1 MAKHLKT
8 GKRGEQLAVEYLERK
23 GYQILDTNWRFSRAE
38 LDIVAKDGEIL
49 VFVEVKTRSYDYFGK
64 PETAV
69 TARKE
74 HLIVDAASVYME
86 TKGFEWEVRFDII
99 SILLKSEQDID
110 IEHFEDAFI
119 P

>member
-23 GYQILDTNWRFSRAE
+23 GYQILHTNWRFSRAE
-38 LDIVAKDGEIL
+38 LDIVAKDGDIL
-49 VFVEVKTRSYDYFGK
+49 VFVEVKTRSYDHFGK

-74 HLIVDAASVYME
+74 YLIVDAASVYME
-86 TKGFEWEVRFDII
+86 THGFDWEIRFDII
-99 SILLKSEQDID
+99 AIVLKSEREIEL
-110 IEHFEDAFI
+110 EHFRDAFI